1 MWILSVRADH
11 VRRRAAQCDRE
22 PVRHRHRRS
31 DDRKYLP
38 LRHVRAHPA
47 SRASRRTADAG
58 RTAMKL
64 LVALWWILVTVA
76 GTLATNLSAT
86 VQREESARAFD
97 VIASVLPS
105 PRCAN
110 CHIVGDRLT
119 TGEMGRPHAM
129 AVRRGK
135 DGRGAPA
142 MRCTNCHQEASVPAP
157 HAPPGARDWRLPP
170 PATPMAWKDLPA
182 REQCRVLKDPSKN
195 GGKTVP
201 QLLEHGQHDPL
212 VLGGWSPGPE
222 RMPPPISHDA
232 FVNAVR
238 TWIDLGAACPQ

>member
-1 MWILSVRADH
+1 M
-11 VRRRAAQCDRE
+11 
-22 PVRHRHRRS
+22 
-31 DDRKYLP
+31 
-38 LRHVRAHPA
+38 
-47 SRASRRTADAG
+47 TF
-58 RTAMKL
+58 
-64 LVALWWILVTVA
+64 LVSLWILVTVA
-76 GTLATNLSAT
+76 GTPATNVRAT
-86 VQREESARAFD
+86 VQREEAARAFD
-97 VIASVLPS
+97 DIAGVLSS

-119 TGEMGRPHAM
+119 TGDMGRPHAM

-142 MRCTNCHQEASVPAP
+142 MRCTNCHQEASVPVP

-170 PATPMAWKDLPA
+170 PATPMAWKGLSA
-182 REQCRVLKDPSKN
+182 GEQCRMLKDPSKN
-195 GGKTVP
+195 GNKTLP
-201 QLLEHGQHDPL
+201 QLLEHVQHDPL

-222 RMPPPISHDA
+222 RVPPPISHEA